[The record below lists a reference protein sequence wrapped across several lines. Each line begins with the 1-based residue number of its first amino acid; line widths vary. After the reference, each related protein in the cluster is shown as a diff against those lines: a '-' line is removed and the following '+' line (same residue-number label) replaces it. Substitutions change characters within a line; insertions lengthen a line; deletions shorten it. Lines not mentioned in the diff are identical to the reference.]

1 LGTNSGTYQI
11 AGSEKGNV
19 PQEQRSQPSPLPP
32 SFDYTDRH
40 EFMERVR
47 TGMPPLIIC
56 VACNGGI
63 QGKEANDVIPETPD
77 EIAVSVGAA
86 YDAGAAM
93 VHIHAR
99 DPQDLTRGARN
110 AEPWREVLRKVR
122 ERCPEIIINATTGGG
137 PGMTM
142 EERASSLEAGPE
154 VASLNLAPD
163 MSRFRLKERLAPLP
177 NPRPALDVDECIPF
191 TYGQIHRFAEMMKLH
206 HIKPEMEIYHP
217 GCAWGVRYLIEN
229 DLVQKPYWIQ
239 TVMGYQTGSFPTV
252 DNVLHMLKDFP
263 EDALWLCSAIGPYQL
278 PLTTLS
284 TLMGGHVRVGLED
297 NVYYSRGQKAESNA
311 QLVQRTVR
319 IAHELNRP
327 IATPAQARSILGLNC
342 KPSKY

>member
-1 LGTNSGTYQI
+1 
-11 AGSEKGNV
+11 
-19 PQEQRSQPSPLPP
+19 
-32 SFDYTDRH
+32 
-40 EFMERVR
+40 
-47 TGMPPLIIC
+47 MPPLIIC

-63 QGKEANDVIPETPD
+63 QGKEANDVIPETAD
-77 EIAVSVGAA
+77 EIAASVGAA

-99 DPQDLTRGARN
+99 DPKDLTRGARN
-110 AEPWREVLRKVR
+110 AQPWREVLGKVR

-142 EERASSLEAGPE
+142 EERASSIEARPE

-163 MSRFRLKERLAPLP
+163 MSRFHLKARLAPLP
-177 NPRPALDVDECIPF
+177 NPRPALEVDECIPF
-191 TYGQIHRFAEMMKLH
+191 TYGLIHEFAALMKRH
-206 HIKPEMEIYHP
+206 QVKPELEIYHS

-252 DNVLHMLKDFP
+252 DNVLDLLRDFP
-263 EDALWLCSAIGPYQL
+263 QDALWLCSAIGPYQL
-278 PLTTLS
+278 PLTTLA

-297 NVYYSRGQKAESNA
+297 NVYYARGQKAKSNA

-327 IATPAQARSILGLNC
+327 VATASQARSILGLRSQ
-342 KPSKY
+342 PTEY